1 MIVDCAVYRDGHREE
16 RRTDL
21 SETLQ
26 VARADESSFVWIGL
40 HEPSAAELAQM
51 ASAFGLHP
59 LAVEDS
65 LKAHQRPKV
74 ERYDDSLFVVLKTL
88 SYVEQTSD
96 IQTGELMLFIG
107 DSFVVTV
114 RHGEANPLAAIRH
127 RMEARSDLLANGPT
141 TVLWAV
147 CDGVVDTYVAIA
159 DEVERDVDELE
170 ARVFSAA
177 RINSS
182 GPIYRLKRE
191 LLEFRRAVAPLV
203 DPLSRLANGD
213 LWPVPKKARPFFRD
227 VADHVARVTD
237 QIVSYDQQLS
247 DIHSSNLAE
256 IGVRQNADMR
266 RISAWVAIAAAPTMI
281 AAIYGMNF
289 DDMPE
294 LHWHYGYYLVLALMA
309 VIMLGLYRAFKRSGW
324 L

>member
-1 MIVDCAVYRDGHREE
+1 VIVDCAVYRDGHREE